1 LKHPAAELVDVGVT
15 NNGYRPGG
23 VDTAMQAWIRSQP
36 ADEIGASLHGSFLG
50 LLRPGNPDHPEH
62 SARSPIT
69 RLTDDDNGKVWSV
82 DDA

>member
-15 NNGYRPGG
+15 INGYRPGE
-23 VDTAMQAWIRSQP
+23 VDRAMQGWILSQP
-36 ADEIGASLHGSFLG
+36 AEEIGASSRSFPG
-50 LLRPGNPDHPEH
+50 LLRPGIPDHPEH